1 MKNLIPFALNPA
13 NWGLRGKA
21 RDEALAYHELDGYE
35 LEIRLA
41 ELSKEGTELAQTLL
55 DINKAWGVIDEFEWL
70 RQNVMLVTSG
80 VDQEVELIKLDI
92 DQHRIERR
100 EGEKKIA
107 SLLNE
112 PWVAIVSDGL
122 DTDAGPSGFYFE
134 FDWNDQWIAMLRE
147 HGYEGVSEEE
157 LMEKWF
163 TDVCR
168 SEVVQNGPI
177 PFNSSVVYD

>member
-1 MKNLIPFALNPA
+1 MTKFIPFALNPA

-21 RDEALAYHELDGYE
+21 RDEALAYHELEGYE
-35 LEIRLA
+35 LEVRLA
-41 ELSKEGTELAQTLL
+41 ELSKEGTELAAALL

-70 RQNVMLVTSG
+70 RQNIMLVTSG

-92 DQHRIERR
+92 DQHRIEKR

-122 DTDAGPSGFYFE
+122 DTGAGPSGFYFE

-168 SEVVQNGPI
+168 SEVVQN
-177 PFNSSVVYD
+177 SSVVYD

>member
-1 MKNLIPFALNPA
+1 MKKLIPFALNPA

-21 RDEALAYHELDGYE
+21 REEALAYHELEGYD

-41 ELSKEGTELAQTLL
+41 QLEKEGPELDLAVA
-55 DINKAWGVIDEFEWL
+55 DINHKWGYLDEYEWL
-70 RQNVMLVTSG
+70 KAHIVHETTG
-80 VDQEVELIKLDI
+80 VDQEIELIKLDI
-92 DQHRIERR
+92 DQHRIEKR

-112 PWVAIVSDGL
+112 PWVAIVDEGL
-122 DTDAGPSGFYFE
+122 DTGLGPSGFYFV
-134 FDWNDQWIAMLRE
+134 FDWNDQWIAMLRD

-168 SEVVQNGPI
+168 NEVVQNGPI